1 MRIPRQSDGSGARV
15 ENPDDVAGL
24 RARRR
29 HLIAQLRAV
38 GYWQRLVQARTDL
51 SVAGLLYCAPV
62 PGGVVGPGWVG
73 TPFGDEAD
81 TADVSG
87 LGTPPE
93 GLDVPRLLGEPVPD
107 GPGAQLDR
115 LRQVAIGLACRN
127 RTVREELDVVTTAL
141 HAQLARDGAATPPA
155 ASSTTARSGS
165 AVGTSIGSAVTSTIP
180 SSGCPSAVAQRPGGV
195 PAVAPGA
202 RDAGRVR
209 IGAQARDPA

>member
-15 ENPDDVAGL
+15 EHPDDAAGL

-29 HLIAQLRAV
+29 HLVAQLRAV

-51 SVAGLLYCAPV
+51 AVAGLLYCAPV
-62 PGGVVGPGWVG
+62 PGAAVGPGWVG
-73 TPFGDEAD
+73 TPSGDEAD
-81 TADVSG
+81 PADLSG
-87 LGTPPE
+87 LDTPPD
-93 GLDVPRLLGEPVPD
+93 GLDVRRLLGEPVAG

-115 LRQVAIGLACRN
+115 LRQVAIGLACRSL
-127 RTVREELDVVTTAL
+127 TVREELDVITTAL
-141 HAQLARDGAATPPA
+141 HAQLARDGAAAPPA
-155 ASSTTARSGS
+155 ASSTSTRSGS